1 MSPEPLNHFP
11 GIKPTQL
18 LSLMIVVVLLAA
30 PLFAQRP
37 ATPAK
42 PPARPPAAPQTATR
56 APQPTFENLLGADRY
71 KIYGEIRNV
80 GQLMGAGGVGEIVD
94 PIIKLADPPKEFQS
108 IITFLKKHAEA
119 LASARLLFAAWP
131 VRTDVPNAFVAIEF
145 SSAEEAAKFAPQLQK
160 FLPTVLPPVP
170 EPTPEI
176 NLDSIPNSSPTSSA
190 PAQSKAGGTSQQP
203 AVAEPKKETVA
214 PTPPPVR
221 TATTA
226 PAERLPFVM
235 SHSGN
240 LVFISDKAFKFE
252 KLHPEGTKALFEDQ
266 NFRIAHDRFS
276 TEPVFVFF
284 NVALEEKGKA
294 KTQQTIAEAEAEQ
307 NRKIEEA
314 KAAAT
319 AQAEAEAEAEIART
333 AQLSSSGTPKL
344 APDRDEQNERPVAV
358 LTAGP
363 EPSPTPTPTKEQQV
377 QTIASRQMGRM
388 FDALGFGEP
397 QWPEALGLALALD
410 NQDYVIKA
418 ILIDPPDAKKLPIP
432 FVPQLISGPSYA
444 SDAPSV
450 LPEDTEVFVT
460 ASIDLL
466 QTYEGMRK
474 EAEKKARAEPRQ
486 IPAGAKEL
494 PLDPFAE
501 FEQKAGFKI
510 KDDLLPVLGNEIA
523 LAGSLSSLQGASI
536 FGIAPPRSPK
546 AAPDSD
552 EAKSEKEKKGS
563 DVFPMLLIAV
573 KDRDAARRLM
583 PQVLNGLGFGEA
595 NLIAQ
600 VEKRGDTEMVNYANV
615 FAYAFVGNYL
625 VISEAATVRRVIDAA
640 FNHQTLSSNSAFRN
654 SRRWEPTRT
663 LGQIYVSPALM
674 EAYHGEIR
682 KSGGSTV
689 DVTMRDFLLGLDP
702 TATAIT
708 YALSNE
714 GLGSQHEIHL
724 PRNLI
729 ITMVAGISY
738 ATKNPPPEANEA
750 VAAGALHMIASA
762 QTSYHSTAG
771 KGSYGTL
778 DQLIEQKLLSMDAFE
793 KYGYKFEVKT
803 SGDNFEAVAT
813 PKEYGATGKR
823 SFFVDKSGVVRG
835 DDHGGG
841 PATASDKPVN

>member
-1 MSPEPLNHFP
+1 MSSESRNHFLSP
-11 GIKPTQL
+11 KPTKFLSSLVILVLFATPL
-18 LSLMIVVVLLAA
+18 L
-30 PLFAQRP
+30 AQRP

-42 PPARPPAAPQTATR
+42 PPARPPVSPQTAPRT
-56 APQPTFENLLGADRY
+56 PEPTFENLLGVDRY

-80 GQLMGAGGVGEIVD
+80 GQLMGTGGAGEIVD
-94 PIIKLADPPKEFQS
+94 PIIKLADPPKEFKS
-108 IITFLKKHAEA
+108 IVTFLKKHAEA
-119 LASARLLFAAWP
+119 LSSSRLLFAAWP
-131 VRTDVPNAFVAIEF
+131 VRTDVPTAFVAIEF
-145 SSAEEAAKFAPQLQK
+145 SSAEEAAKFTPQLEK

-170 EPTPEI
+170 EPTSETTIEI
-176 NLDSIPNSSPTSSA
+176 KVPLD
-190 PAQSKAGGTSQQP
+190 PAQAKAGGAGQQP
-203 AVAEPKKETVA
+203 AIADPKKETA
-214 PTPPPVR
+214 GATPQPVR
-221 TATTA
+221 TPTAT
-226 PAERLPFVM
+226 PPERLPFVI

-240 LVFISDKAFKFE
+240 LVFISDQAFKFE
-252 KLHPEGTKALFEDQ
+252 KLHPSGTKALFEDQ

-284 NVALEEKGKA
+284 NVALEEKGKL
-294 KTQQTIAEAEAEQ
+294 KTQQSMAEAEAEQ
-307 NRKIEEA
+307 TRRIEEE
-314 KAAAT
+314 KAAAM

-333 AQLSSSGTPKL
+333 AQSDPAATPQPLGPEEVK
-344 APDRDEQNERPVAV
+344 ERSVAV
-358 LTAGP
+358 LSVGP
-363 EPSPTPTPTKEQQV
+363 EPSPTPTPTKEQQA
-377 QTIASRQMGRM
+377 QMIASRQMGRM

-418 ILIDPPDAKKLPIP
+418 ILIDAPDAKKLPLP

-444 SDAPSV
+444 SEAPSV

-466 QTYEGMRK
+466 QTYEGMRQ

-486 IPAGAKEL
+486 IPAGGKE
-494 PLDPFAE
+494 PALDPFAE

-536 FGIAPPRSPK
+536 LGIAPPRTPK

-552 EAKSEKEKKGS
+552 EAKTEKEKKGS

-573 KDRDAARRLM
+573 KDREAARRLM

-640 FNHQTLSSNSAFRN
+640 VNHQTLSSNSAFRN

-674 EAYHGEIR
+674 EAYHAEIR

-689 DVTMRDFLLGLDP
+689 DVTMRDCLLGLDP

-738 ATKNPPPEANEA
+738 ATKNPGPEANEA
-750 VAAGALHMIASA
+750 VAASALHMIVSA

-778 DQLIEQKLLSMDAFE
+778 DQLTEQKLLSMDALE
-793 KYGYKFEVKT
+793 KYGYRFELKT
-803 SGDNFEAVAT
+803 SGDDFEAIAT
-813 PKEYGATGKR
+813 PKEYGTSGKR
-823 SFFVDKSGVVRG
+823 SFFVDKSGVIRG

-841 PATASDKPVN
+841 PASASDKPIY